1 MLDAYLNYPN
11 SRVTAHG
18 GRCGHIQQARKS
30 GQRCVILSRSTIGT
44 ELQRF
49 VDREY
54 TFGAQ
59 AATNDMWLTV
69 DFDDLEF
76 EAAVVHHVHRLLGVR
91 YKRFRD
97 CRVEWHCR

>member
-18 GRCGHIQQARKS
+18 SKCGHIQQARKA
-30 GQRCVILSRSTIGT
+30 GQRRVLLSRSTIGT

-49 VDREY
+49 VDREH

-69 DFDDLEF
+69 DFNDLEF
-76 EAAVVHHVHRLLGVR
+76 EAAVVHHIHRLLGAR

-97 CRVEWHCR
+97 CRLEWHCR